1 MAIQERPSLYDRLGG
16 VYSIATVID
25 DFIDRIM
32 VDPKLN
38 ANSAVDE
45 AHHKVSKAGFKYQV
59 TEMVCWAAGG
69 PQQYSGRSM
78 KDSHDHLDISGG
90 EWDAFMADLD
100 QTFEKFGV
108 PKAERDE
115 LVAIVNSTKED
126 IVIRSS

>member
-1 MAIQERPSLYDRLGG
+1 MAIQEKPSLYERLGG
-16 VYSIATVID
+16 GYSIATVID
-25 DFIDRIM
+25 DFIDRFM

-45 AHHKVSKAGFKYQV
+45 AHHKVAKAGFKYLV

-69 PQQYSGRSM
+69 PQTYTGLSM
-78 KDSHDHLDISGG
+78 GDSHNHLHITDG

-108 PKAERDE
+108 AQAERDE
-115 LVAIVNSTKED
+115 LVAIVNSTKGD
-126 IVIRSS
+126 IVAGSS